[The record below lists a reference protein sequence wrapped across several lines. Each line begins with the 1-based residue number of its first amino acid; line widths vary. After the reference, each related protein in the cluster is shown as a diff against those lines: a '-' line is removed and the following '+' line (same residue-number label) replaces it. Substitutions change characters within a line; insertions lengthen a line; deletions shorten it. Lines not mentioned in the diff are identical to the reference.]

1 MLFSPLLVGT
11 AFVLV
16 LPAELPDKTMLATL
30 LLTARYRPWPV
41 LLGVSGAFA
50 VQVVIAVAFGS
61 VLSLLPQQAV
71 VAVVAVLFG
80 IGAAIL
86 LREGFGSPPGD
97 TGPRNGSGSEESDP
111 ARVAGVS
118 FGVLFA
124 AEWGDASQFAVAALT
139 ARFGAPLA
147 VGLGA
152 WLALVAVAGFAALV
166 GNRLA
171 HRLPTRL
178 IQRAAG
184 LAFLAFALFAGYEAV
199 SPLLET

>member
-41 LLGVSGAFA
+41 LVGVSGAFA
-50 VQVVIAVAFGS
+50 VQCTIAVAFGS
-61 VLSLLPQQAV
+61 VLSLLPQRAV
-71 VAVVAVLFG
+71 AAVVAVLFG
-80 IGAAIL
+80 IGAVL
-86 LREGFGSPPGD
+86 LLHEGFGASSESDETGNGD
-97 TGPRNGSGSEESDP
+97 GAEESSP
-111 ARVAGVS
+111 VRIAGIA

-124 AEWGDASQFAVAALT
+124 AEWGDASQFATAALT

-147 VGLGA
+147 VGVGA
-152 WLALVAVAGFAALV
+152 WLALVTVAGFAVLL

-171 HRLPTRL
+171 HRLPTRW
-178 IQRAAG
+178 IQCAAG
-184 LAFLAFALFAGYEAV
+184 FAFAAFALFAGYEAIT
-199 SPLLET
+199 L